1 YLEIPIT
8 EDWYKRSKQ
17 ERREYIQGWGT
28 DIQEEGEIVRN
39 KICIAEVWNE
49 LYNGDSKNIHPAKA
63 AEIRQVLS
71 HLSGW
76 EKNSKG
82 NKGRL
87 RFGPGYGV
95 QVAYLRVTP

>member
-1 YLEIPIT
+1 
-8 EDWYKRSKQ
+8 
-17 ERREYIQGWGT
+17 
-28 DIQEEGEIVRN
+28 V
-39 KICIAEVWNE
+39 CIAEVWNE

-76 EKNSKG
+76 EKNRK

-87 RFGPGYGV
+87 RFGAGYGI
-95 QVAYLRVTP
+95 QTAYVRVTPK